1 MTLPMLRCIAFW
13 GLFLVAFHLQS
24 QNKDLVRKLKTELAE
39 KEGIA
44 KVAILNDLAWEYR
57 ASFPDSG
64 IYYGQEAIALA
75 KKYKLKEIAKSFN
88 FVGLSFYHKGNYLD
102 AYENYQQALTFA
114 RQNRDELQRAHANNN
129 IGRLFLEQGLT
140 AKGKDYLV
148 EARDLFKEQ
157 RDSSGWAYAL
167 QSLASY
173 YTFVKRVDSAEHNYQ
188 QAYRFRLAL
197 HQQRETVS
205 ALLQLGKFYL
215 LTQKIDEALHCFQQA
230 DSAGR
235 NIHDPLILAETST
248 EIAECLMS
256 KNDLVTAEKMAE
268 EGLNQIKQSQNV
280 RLLPEAYLTLGEI
293 QHKKGDLKKAK
304 EYFNLTLSVSTSR
317 SDLNQRMEAYFFLW
331 SVDKLRHGYS
341 GEFENYANYLAL
353 KDSVR
358 AMETRAHESRLN
370 FQMEIARRDA
380 ENEVLEAREQRK
392 TAVIFVM
399 AVIILSIAVILYLLV
414 RTKNRVLRVNHLL
427 EDRNGEIKRIN
438 HELEVKKAT
447 LEQHMHTLVDFSKNR
462 SLAVGNLLHA
472 AKDIVSITAKKLNVS
487 QVSIWIYEAEHEC
500 IRAVACYNLHQD
512 KFVDAGSISFKDA
525 PAYFHAIRTERVI
538 EAVDARSHAATCE
551 FAPNYF
557 QQFNIHSLLDVT
569 FFLDGT
575 LKGLLCCEQQGH
587 QRKWTAEDKMFACSI
602 ADIISLAFR
611 TAQRLEYEK
620 NMKEQKRKIEQMN
633 EVLEDKVKER
643 THELELQNKRLSE
656 YAFINSH
663 MLRGPLSRILGL
675 LNLMDED
682 QHLKESE
689 LKELLRKSGNELDD
703 VVKKITDALNDG
715 KHLSIDDLR

>member
-1 MTLPMLRCIAFW
+1 MLRCIAFW

-39 KEGIA
+39 KEGTA

-304 EYFNLTLSVSTSR
+304 EYFNLTLNVSTSR

-575 LKGLLCCEQQGH
+575 LKGLLCCEQQGY